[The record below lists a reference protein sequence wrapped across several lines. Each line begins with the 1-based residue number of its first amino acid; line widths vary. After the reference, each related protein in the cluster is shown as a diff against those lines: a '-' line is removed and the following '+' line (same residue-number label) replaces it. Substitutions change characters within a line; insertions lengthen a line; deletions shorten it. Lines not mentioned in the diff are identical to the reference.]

1 MALNRIIDILNSGK
15 IPRTFYD
22 IANIDVKQFLEKV
35 QSSEFKIEHI
45 VENKDRNQNSTCCI
59 TIQPIDIF
67 PYPRVN
73 IRSV

>member
-1 MALNRIIDILNSGK
+1 MIDILNSGK

-22 IANIDVKQFLEKV
+22 VSSVNVKQFLEKV
-35 QSSEFKIEHI
+35 QSSEFTIEHI
-45 VENKDRNQNSTCCI
+45 VENKNRNQNSTCCI
-59 TIQPIDIF
+59 TIKPIDIF